1 MTSTDEALPVSDED
15 HTQFGQVVM
24 KKIWFKKQKKL
35 GHFYVWHLHKNILL
49 TINEFTNKFK
59 SYVLFL
65 ILLNKMSK

>member
-1 MTSTDEALPVSDED
+1 MTSIDEALPVSDED

-24 KKIWFKKQKKL
+24 KKWWVFKKKL